1 MTRASTP
8 ATSAPTTVVTA
19 AGPTSKPVNTA
30 YPYVTGIEQ
39 VGQTLTAGN
48 GSWSGNPTSYTYQ
61 WFNSST
67 GSIHGQTSS
76 TYVAKVGDLGCYVT
90 VKVVKHVTALIFGGF
105 DLRTG
110 GLDLASDV
118 APEVEL
124 PRGVESMGGTTNG
137 VPDGSA
143 DLARLIMPFR
153 LNNSR
158 SYGRLV
164 AIPRREQTVNNDRQ
178 IRK

>member
-1 MTRASTP
+1 MRKIATRLP
-8 ATSAPTTVVTA
+8 FGGLKV
-19 AGPTSKPVNTA
+19 SKPVNTA

-90 VKVVKHVTALIFGGF
+90 VKVIATNAAG
-105 DLRTG
+105 
-110 GLDLASDV
+110 S
-118 APEVEL
+118 
-124 PRGVESMGGTTNG
+124 TTSSSWNMSQI
-137 VPDGSA
+137 SA
-143 DLARLIMPFR
+143 A
-153 LNNSR
+153 
-158 SYGRLV
+158 G
-164 AIPRREQTVNNDRQ
+164 
-178 IRK
+178 

>member
-1 MTRASTP
+1 MA

-76 TYVAKVGDLGCYVT
+76 TYVAKVGDLSCYVT

-124 PRGVESMGGTTNG
+124 PRGVES
-137 VPDGSA
+137 
-143 DLARLIMPFR
+143 
-153 LNNSR
+153 
-158 SYGRLV
+158 RLV
-164 AIPRREQTVNNDRQ
+164 NANGRHHEWRARRQRGFGQADNAVPAE
-178 IRK
+178 